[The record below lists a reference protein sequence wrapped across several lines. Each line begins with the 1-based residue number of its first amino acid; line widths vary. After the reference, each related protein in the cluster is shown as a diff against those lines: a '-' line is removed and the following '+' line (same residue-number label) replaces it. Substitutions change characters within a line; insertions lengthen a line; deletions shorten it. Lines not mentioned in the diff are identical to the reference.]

1 MFEKLKKCFKRKL
14 ERSLDKKDINRNELE
29 KLLKDGAIL
38 VDVRSPQEYKE
49 GHLDGAI
56 SIPEYEIISKHS
68 SSFSSKDENIILYC
82 SNGLRSKKAQRKLE
96 KIGYTNVYNLIL
108 ENKVF

>member
-68 SSFSSKDENIILYC
+68 SNFKSRDEVIILYC
-82 SNGLRSKKAQRKLE
+82 SNGIRSKKAQRKLE
-96 KIGYTNVYNLIL
+96 KIGYNNVYNFFQ
-108 ENKVF
+108 VW